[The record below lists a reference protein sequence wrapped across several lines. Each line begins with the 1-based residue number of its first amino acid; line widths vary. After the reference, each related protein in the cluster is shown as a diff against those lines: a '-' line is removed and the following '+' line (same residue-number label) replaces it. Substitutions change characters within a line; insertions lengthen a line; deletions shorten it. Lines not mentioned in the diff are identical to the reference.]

1 MLFLNFTNFYDN
13 KINTKSLLELS
24 VGQKKKKTNKQ
35 TNNKIE
41 ASGQCRC
48 ATTWVHNRF
57 PGGSVFYFVFFVPV
71 SCVPNVASAFSLFAT
86 SCPFGLR

>member
-35 TNNKIE
+35 QN
-41 ASGQCRC
+41 RC
-48 ATTWVHNRF
+48 FR
-57 PGGSVFYFVFFVPV
+57 SVLVLYVVLLLTDLSIVGILYQTLFF
-71 SCVPNVASAFSLFAT
+71 S
-86 SCPFGLR
+86 

>member
-35 TNNKIE
+35 TTK
-41 ASGQCRC
+41 SMLQ
-48 ATTWVHNRF
+48 
-57 PGGSVFYFVFFVPV
+57 V
-71 SCVPNVASAFSLFAT
+71 SAGVICGIIVN
-86 SCPFGLR
+86 